1 MFLPKSVSYMHAGEA
16 RVWRQCLPQS
26 SPLDFFGTA
35 SQSEPELANVARL
48 AVQEALRVFW
58 KSFSRAKMAD
68 RTLQQP
74 WPALDGR
81 WCSNSCCHV
90 AWQARYSL
98 THLQDTQPFLHDRV
112 SPGPGWP
119 CISHRLKESLE
130 SWAFCF
136 HLFFKTYLSQRQRFM
151 PTILTT

>member
-16 RVWRQCLPQS
+16 RVWHQCLPQS

-74 WPALDGR
+74 WPTLDGR
-81 WCSNSCCHV
+81 WCSNSRCHV
-90 AWQARYSL
+90 AWQAHYSL
-98 THLQDTQPFLHDRV
+98 IHLQDTQPFLQDRV
-112 SPGPGWP
+112 SPGLGWP
-119 CISHRLKESLE
+119 CTSQSQGKPRILE
-130 SWAFCF
+130 PSASTFS
-136 HLFFKTYLSQRQRFM
+136 FKTYLSQMQRFM

>member
-74 WPALDGR
+74 WPTLDGR
-81 WCSNSCCHV
+81 WCSNSRCHV

-119 CISHRLKESLE
+119 CTSHRLKESLE
-130 SWAFCF
+130 SSSLLLPSF
-136 HLFFKTYLSQRQRFM
+136 LLK
-151 PTILTT
+151 PTSARGRGLCLQS